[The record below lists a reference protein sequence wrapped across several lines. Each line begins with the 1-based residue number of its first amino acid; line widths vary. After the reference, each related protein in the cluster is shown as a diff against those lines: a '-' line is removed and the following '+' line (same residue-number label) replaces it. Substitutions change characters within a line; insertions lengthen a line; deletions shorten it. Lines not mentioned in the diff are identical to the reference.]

1 MFGRLSLALAITL
14 SAGAAGSIA
23 QTAAGSASSGPAQA
37 TAATPASQPTRP
49 GCHPSYLP
57 ASDGSCVPIA
67 ADVHCARNDGK
78 GAVLVKGPFRVV
90 GHDDYDLDFD
100 ADGTACNRD
109 KQ

>member
-1 MFGRLSLALAITL
+1 MLDKVWVALAMTLSL
-14 SAGAAGSIA
+14 GM
-23 QTAAGSASSGPAQA
+23 TASNAQA
-37 TAATPASQPTRP
+37 PAALSGGQITPNTVQAAATQQVPP

-57 ASDGSCVPIA
+57 AADGSCVPIA

-78 GAVLVKGPFRVV
+78 GSVLVKGPFRVI
-90 GHDDYDLDFD
+90 GHDEYDLDFD